1 MGSNTGF
8 ARKIKSHRI
17 KADPFD
23 PFDPFDPSDPSD
35 PSDAPRYSPSYY
47 SAILRLISG
56 KVLILN

>member
-8 ARKIKSHRI
+8 ARKIKSHGI
-17 KADPFD
+17 KA
-23 PFDPFDPSDPSD
+23 DPSDPSD
-35 PSDAPRYSPSYY
+35 PSDAPSYY